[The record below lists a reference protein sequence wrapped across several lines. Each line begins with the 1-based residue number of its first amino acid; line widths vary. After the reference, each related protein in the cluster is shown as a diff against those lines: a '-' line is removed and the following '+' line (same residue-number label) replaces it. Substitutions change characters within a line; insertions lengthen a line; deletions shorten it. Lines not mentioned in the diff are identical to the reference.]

1 MDILCIG
8 ILLGFQNIIQPSH
21 EKNNE
26 NSARE
31 RAFKW
36 LSANFLV
43 ERATERPPFAQKDQW
58 LSVVQC
64 QLKSVDPPILP
75 REKGSWVDKKSK
87 NLLCWRKFS
96 YCGWWVMDSSH
107 NVPNVST
114 ENLNEESVSS
124 QISGNA
130 HCRPIPTNSFQ
141 FARRVVSK
149 PTILNPILHKFSTKL
164 WNQIKGVKGV
174 SEHDVRLSPAVLF
187 HQ

>member
-43 ERATERPPFAQKDQW
+43 ERATERPPFAQKGQW

-96 YCGWWVMDSSH
+96 YCGWWVMDTSH
-107 NVPNVST
+107 NDPNVST
-114 ENLNEESVSS
+114 ENLNEESWKE
-124 QISGNA
+124 
-130 HCRPIPTNSFQ
+130 CLRPDFRKCTLSPNSHKFLSICSTSCLQANDPCLIQFCTNSPP
-141 FARRVVSK
+141 S
-149 PTILNPILHKFSTKL
+149 
-164 WNQIKGVKGV
+164 
-174 SEHDVRLSPAVLF
+174 
-187 HQ
+187 

>member
-58 LSVVQC
+58 PSVVQC

-75 REKGSWVDKKSK
+75 REKGSWVVKKK
-87 NLLCWRKFS
+87 QKPLVLTEVLIL
-96 YCGWWVMDSSH
+96 WVMSDGQQSQCPECFDRKLEWRECLQPDFRKCTLS
-107 NVPNVST
+107 PNS
-114 ENLNEESVSS
+114 
-124 QISGNA
+124 
-130 HCRPIPTNSFQ
+130 
-141 FARRVVSK
+141 
-149 PTILNPILHKFSTKL
+149 HKF
-164 WNQIKGVKGV
+164 
-174 SEHDVRLSPAVLF
+174 LSICSAGCLQANDP
-187 HQ
+187 